1 LLDDARALGA
11 RVWVCGPAVEGR
23 QQPLHVVTG
32 LTPQMRLWH
41 EEIFGPIL
49 PVLPYDRVEDAIAH
63 INAGPR
69 PLALYCFTHDAGL
82 RDRVLKSTY
91 SGGVTVNDWGWHV
104 MNHDAP
110 FGGVGNS
117 GMGTYHG
124 EEGFRE
130 LSHAKTV
137 FQRHRWF
144 PVGLF
149 YPPYGTWVQRLVLK
163 VFLGEGEPGLTVQ
176 VPSPPAAGAPGP
188 ACCAPGTCASAAPG
202 KSPPCA
208 G

>member
-1 LLDDARALGA
+1 M
-11 RVWVCGPAVEGR
+11 
-23 QQPLHVVTG
+23 PLHIVTG
-32 LTPQMRLWH
+32 LTPGMRLMH

-49 PVLPYDRVEDAIAH
+49 PVLPYDQLDDALAH

-69 PLALYCFTHDAGL
+69 PLALYCFSHDPAERERIFKRTH
-82 RDRVLKSTY
+82 
-91 SGGVTVNDWGWHV
+91 SGGVTVNDWGWHA

-137 FQRHRWF
+137 FKRHRFF
-144 PVGLF
+144 PIDLF
-149 YPPYGTWVQRLVLK
+149 YPPYGNWAQRMVLK
-163 VFLGEGEPGLTVQ
+163 YFLGEGDPALA
-176 VPSPPAAGAPGP
+176 PSNNNSHVG
-188 ACCAPGTCASAAPG
+188 
-202 KSPPCA
+202 
-208 G
+208 